1 MKLRKFVLS
10 RDKRHAYCA
19 QWGSFRRQ
27 PWIMIE
33 QEMSIEE
40 AKRRFGFLAHPDAIG
55 VRVIL
60 SHVAPLEVCVTIPS
74 MEFTTPA
81 TTPTATATAA
91 RGRV

>member
-19 QWGSFRRQ
+19 RWGSFRRQ

-33 QEMSIEE
+33 QEISIEE

-55 VRVIL
+55 VRIGY
-60 SHVAPLEVCVTIPS
+60 STFAPIEVVVDPK
-74 MEFTTPA
+74 
-81 TTPTATATAA
+81 
-91 RGRV
+91 RR